1 MLEFMNINYKIVE
14 PIINQILFG
23 KLDAPKFE
31 NGKEDLCIGFLDTKK
46 NTKADFAL
54 VETYISDHAE
64 SILKDFDLNDR
75 YTVIQIILSN
85 DAFIG
90 TMIYDVQHGA
100 SNCDINYISAIRLGI
115 MDKIAEYYT
124 HNDVNYFVK
133 KFFAIF
139 LSDLFLT
146 NFINDSEITE
156 NEYLDILSKCSR
168 DKTLV

>member
-1 MLEFMNINYKIVE
+1 MLEFIHINYKIVE
-14 PIINQILFG
+14 PIINQILFD
-23 KLDAPKFE
+23 KFDEPKFE
-31 NGKEDLCIGFLDTKK
+31 NGKADLCKGFLDTKK
-46 NTKADFAL
+46 NTKADFTL
-54 VETYISDHAE
+54 VETYINDHSE

-90 TMIYDVQHGA
+90 TMIYDVQHGV
-100 SNCDINYISAIRLGI
+100 SNYDINYISAIRNGI

-124 HNDVNYFVK
+124 QNDVNYFVK

-156 NEYLDILSKCSR
+156 NEYLDILSQCTR

>member
-1 MLEFMNINYKIVE
+1 MNINYKILE
-14 PIINQILFG
+14 PILNQVLFN
-23 KLDAPKFE
+23 KSDKPKFE
-31 NGKEDLCIGFLDTKK
+31 NGKINLCKGFLDTKK
-46 NTKADFAL
+46 NTKPDFAL

-75 YTVIQIILSN
+75 FTIIQIILSN
-85 DAFIG
+85 DTFIG
-90 TMIYDVQHGA
+90 TMIFDVQHGV
-100 SNCDINYISAIRLGI
+100 SNYDINYISVIRQGI

-124 HNDVNYFVK
+124 QNDVNYFVK

-156 NEYLDILSKCSR
+156 NEYLDILSKCTR

>member
-1 MLEFMNINYKIVE
+1 MIV
-14 PIINQILFG
+14 
-23 KLDAPKFE
+23 
-31 NGKEDLCIGFLDTKK
+31 
-46 NTKADFAL
+46 
-54 VETYISDHAE
+54 
-64 SILKDFDLNDR
+64 
-75 YTVIQIILSN
+75 
-85 DAFIG
+85 
-90 TMIYDVQHGA
+90 DVQHRF
-100 SNCDINYISAIRLGI
+100 SNYDINYSSTISQGI

-124 HNDVNYFVK
+124 QNDVNYFVK